1 MPINVKVGADTSA
14 FKTGLAEMENQVT
27 GFASRLGGTLVGA
40 FGFEAIRQGIMSAID
55 AGDQLQD
62 ISEKFGV
69 SASKLQMLG
78 NAASV
83 YGSSLD
89 NISAGLNKLSLAQQ
103 KAISGDEGLQKTF
116 SEVGVSLTDLS
127 NMTVEDIFLKISD
140 SFASGANEGRQ
151 FVIVNELLGKAQT
164 DLIKVM
170 NQGSEAIMAQGS
182 SMGVWSDETIAALS
196 AASDAL
202 KTLQN
207 NFTVFFG
214 NLAIGINSA
223 VERYQDLIEAV
234 YLHIRANRD
243 EQLDAA
249 GRANLY
255 EQSAAKVGD
264 VIYGRSQIQQPQSS
278 QPSRQRGLHDDE
290 ESGRIALKAAQDLER
305 AQERLSQAIR
315 DRETLELDGVQKIG
329 RAQLS

>member
-27 GFASRLGGTLVGA
+27 GFANRLGGTLVGA

-55 AGDQLQD
+55 AGDALQD

-116 SEVGVSLTDLS
+116 SEVGVSLADLS

-170 NQGSEAIMAQGS
+170 NQGSGAIMAQGS

-207 NFTVFFG
+207 SFIFHSF
-214 NLAIGINSA
+214 
-223 VERYQDLIEAV
+223 
-234 YLHIRANRD
+234 
-243 EQLDAA
+243 
-249 GRANLY
+249 
-255 EQSAAKVGD
+255 
-264 VIYGRSQIQQPQSS
+264 
-278 QPSRQRGLHDDE
+278 
-290 ESGRIALKAAQDLER
+290 
-305 AQERLSQAIR
+305 
-315 DRETLELDGVQKIG
+315 
-329 RAQLS
+329 